1 MEMQQEIIR
10 VGGLPINPPKTWKY
24 TRLLYI
30 FHFHLI
36 IEEDTSSCGFSFH
49 YFLQTCVNNLNC
61 TLDTGL
67 VNYYNEYA
75 SKLKSVWLFEETE
88 RRLLVGCRY
97 LMLITLVTVQF

>member
-10 VGGLPINPPKTWKY
+10 VGGLPINPPKIWKY

-49 YFLQTCVNNLNC
+49 YFLQACVNNLNC